1 MTVSEA
7 ESSRSPLADLL
18 LYLRVGT
25 TGWIVLYLAGCLL
38 LSITASTLT
47 LHLMLVGLTVCLL
60 TYARLPPPNPVL
72 VREVLGPDLVTLPPA
87 EGDWEIAH
95 RAAALD
101 APENSLEAVR
111 LAAANGAT
119 WVEFD
124 VSFTSDMTA
133 VAFHDDSLDRVTEA
147 SGLVNQTSYSA
158 LSKLDLAPR
167 HPLSASYHGVN
178 IPRVG
183 EFVAECLRLDLKLI
197 MDLKSYEIP
206 EETVSLVLGLYRDYP
221 ALRTRAMVTSFF
233 PQLLYRL
240 RSQDPDIVVS
250 ISTRPHFLGFSTYEG
265 SDHDMRPRFSGLQ
278 QVAARVTD
286 LVYSWM
292 LPEVVWF
299 VVGLSAV
306 LVHRAVVTRQFVASW
321 KAKGVRVMAWT
332 VNNPLE
338 KAYFR
343 HVLGVQVLTD
353 TLERVPPEK
362 LLVDHWSQ

>member
-1 MTVSEA
+1 MVVGEA
-7 ESSRSPLADLL
+7 ESSRSPLVDLL

-25 TGWIVLYLAGCLL
+25 TGWIVIYLTGCLL
-38 LSITASTLT
+38 LSITASTIT

-72 VREVLGPDLVTLPPA
+72 VREVLGPDLPPA

-101 APENSLEAVR
+101 APENSLEAIRV
-111 LAAANGAT
+111 AAANGAT

-133 VAFHDDSLDRVTEA
+133 VAFHDDSLDRVTES
-147 SGLVNQTSYSA
+147 SGAVSQTSYST

-167 HPLSASYHGVN
+167 HPLSASYHGVHV
-178 IPRVG
+178 PRVG
-183 EFVAECLRLDLKLI
+183 EFVAECLRLNLKVI
-197 MDLKSYEIP
+197 IDLKSWEIP
-206 EETVSLVLGLYRDYP
+206 EETVSLVLGLYRDNP
-221 ALRTRAMVTSFF
+221 ALRTKAMVTSFF

-250 ISTRPHFLGFSTYEG
+250 VSTRPYFVGFSTYEG
-265 SDHDMRPRFSGLQ
+265 SNYDLMRPRFSGLH

-286 LVYSWM
+286 LIYSWM
-292 LPEVVWF
+292 LPEVIWF

-321 KAKGVRVMAWT
+321 RAKGVRVMAWT

-353 TLERVPPEK
+353 TLERVPPERW
-362 LLVDHWSQ
+362 LVDH